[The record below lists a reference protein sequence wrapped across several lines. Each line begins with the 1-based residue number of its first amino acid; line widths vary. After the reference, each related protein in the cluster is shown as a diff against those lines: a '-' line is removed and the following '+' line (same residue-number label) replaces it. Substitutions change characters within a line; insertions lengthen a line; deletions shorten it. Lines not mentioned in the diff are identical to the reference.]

1 MASTNQTTWKEYYDM
16 MDGPTMVV
24 AGLVLFMI
32 ILFILY
38 IYIEVLCRRDFSI
51 MRKTIWSLSFMITP
65 GFSQLFYMFFGE
77 RDNIDA
83 YGEVVAE

>member
-1 MASTNQTTWKEYYDM
+1 MASNNQTWRDYYDM
-16 MDGPTMVV
+16 MDGPTMVI
-24 AGLVLFMI
+24 AGLFLFII

-38 IYIEVLCRRDFSI
+38 ISMEVICRRDFTI

-65 GFSQLFYMFFGE
+65 GFAQLFYMFFGE

-83 YGEVVAE
+83 YGETVAE